1 MIAAS
6 KNSSNFQGYV
16 ETGVLGQQPLS
27 PSQEKNRK
35 NWVKVVIMEVFFLPR
50 VSLRTQPPRKG

>member
-6 KNSSNFQGYV
+6 KNSSHFQGYV

-35 NWVKVVIMEVFFLPR
+35 NWVKVVIMEVFFA
-50 VSLRTQPPRKG
+50 SGFS